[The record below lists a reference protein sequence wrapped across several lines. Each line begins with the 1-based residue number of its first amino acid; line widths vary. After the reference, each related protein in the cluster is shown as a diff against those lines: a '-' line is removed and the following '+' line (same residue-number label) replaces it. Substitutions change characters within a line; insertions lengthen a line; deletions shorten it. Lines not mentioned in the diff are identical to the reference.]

1 MEASRA
7 LYFLLVVGAV
17 LLPFLIHVFLTRG
30 LRLFREKAL
39 RQKGAILAVLLGYP
53 FSGAG
58 FMLWAL
64 ILPPPGIAILPAGL
78 ALFLIYSGFAY
89 TYFHLFNMSETARRI
104 RILSRGVQRGELGR
118 EEMAGEY
125 TGEGMVR
132 IRLERLAALR
142 EIEFREGRYRPGR
155 LYFLL
160 PARIVFA
167 CRRVIFPPASAPLP

>member
-1 MEASRA
+1 MDPSRSI
-7 LYFLLVVGAV
+7 YFLLVA
-17 LLPFLIHVFLTRG
+17 LSLALPFLIHIFLARG
-30 LRLFREKAL
+30 LRLFREKTR
-39 RQKGAILAVLLGYP
+39 RQEGAIMAVLAGYP
-53 FSGAG
+53 LCGLG
-58 FMLWAL
+58 FALWGIL
-64 ILPPPGIAILPAGL
+64 LPPRGGLLLPGL
-78 ALFLIYSGFAY
+78 ALLLIYTGFAY

-104 RILSRGVQRGELGR
+104 RILSRGARGDLER

-132 IRLERLAALR
+132 IRLERLGALR